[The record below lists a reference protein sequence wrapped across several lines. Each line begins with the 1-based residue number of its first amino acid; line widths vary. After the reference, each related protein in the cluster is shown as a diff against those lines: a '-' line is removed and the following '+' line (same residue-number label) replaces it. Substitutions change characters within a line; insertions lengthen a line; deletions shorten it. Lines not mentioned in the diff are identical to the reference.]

1 MRRLIALIG
10 ILLLSTGLYA
20 GGGHDGEGFNPGHM
34 IFHHLLDDYQ
44 WHFAT
49 VGNKHISLY
58 LPVIVYSPE
67 RGLSI
72 FSSKHLLYNDH
83 YNGYKIERTNLGKP
97 YIVVVDENGNVLDI
111 PVYDFSITRTV
122 FQGILAAILLL
133 IIMISVA
140 KAYSRDPY
148 SPPKSIM
155 QRLLEPV
162 ILFIRDEVAKPTIG
176 EKHYKF
182 LPYLLTAFFFILTS
196 NLLGLTPFGFNIT
209 GNISTTVTLT
219 MFTFIIIHSNAN
231 KEYWKHIFNTPGV
244 PWWLKFGLPIMPIVE
259 VISVFSKHI
268 ALAVRLFANIFGG
281 HMSMLSILSMIFIFG
296 SMSVIAGWGISPVVV
311 GLLIFLFFL
320 EILVAFIQ
328 AYIFTMLSSLFIGM
342 AVQEHH

>member
-1 MRRLIALIG
+1 MKRLV
-10 ILLLSTGLYA
+10 ILLGLLLASVGTYA
-20 GGGHDGEGFNPGHM
+20 GGGHSEEGFNPGHM

-58 LPVIVYSPE
+58 LPIIVYSPE

-72 FSSKHLLYNDH
+72 FSSKYLIYNEH
-83 YNGYKIERTNLGKP
+83 YNGYKIERSKLGKP
-97 YIVVVDENGNVLDI
+97 YIVAVDENGNPLDI

-122 FQGILAAILLL
+122 FQAILAAILLL
-133 IIMISVA
+133 LIMIPVA
-140 KAYSRDPY
+140 RTYSRDPY
-148 SPPKSIM
+148 SPPRSLM

-196 NLLGLTPFGFNIT
+196 NLLGLTPLGFNIT
-209 GNISTTVTLT
+209 GNISITATLT
-219 MFTFIIIHSNAN
+219 LFTFVIIHSNAN

-259 VISVFSKHI
+259 IISVFSKHI

-296 SMSVIAGWGISPVVV
+296 AISVIAGYGVSVITVA
-311 GLLIFLFFL
+311 LLIFLFFL